1 MSDDNDSSRV
11 FTPPNLLRAKVG
23 NKPGPD
29 LDQIVA
35 KAEAALTEL
44 QDDYEVWIRDDL
56 KALRE
61 AVASLRQEVNP
72 TVLERIKI
80 MSHEIK
86 GQGSTYGYPLLT
98 IVGHFLYGFI
108 DRDEDVAARHLALID
123 AHVDFMALVLSQKI
137 RDEDDPQAQGILSG
151 LQDAAKKAHGGDP
164 RAASATRSAK

>member
-44 QDDYEVWIRDDL
+44 QEDYEVWIRDDL
-56 KALRE
+56 KTLRD
-61 AVASLRQEVNP
+61 AVADLRQEVNP
-72 TVLERIKI
+72 AVLERIKI
-80 MSHEIK
+80 LSHEIK

-98 IVGHFLYGFI
+98 TVGHFLYGFI
-108 DRDEDVAARHLALID
+108 DRDADVAGRNLALID

-137 RDEDDPQAQGILSG
+137 HDEDDPLAQGILSG
-151 LQDAAKKAHGGDP
+151 LQDAANKAHGGEPSAD
-164 RAASATRSAK
+164 RATLSAK